1 MIGDNFLHM
10 IENLKLSMPSLNI
23 VNAIIITVSIEI
35 DKLAV
40 NIYSE

>member
-1 MIGDNFLHM
+1 MIGDSFLHM

-23 VNAIIITVSIEI
+23 VNAIIITVNIEI